1 MNSSDVNIKA
11 YKLYKT
17 RWLFLATVAWTNM
30 VCMMIGVSFSP
41 VATLGK
47 LLYSKVLVASTQFTR
62 LQKHSKC
69 EVKVW
74 LCWNLIILPPLQF
87 YVKLNFGEY
96 KRSKNVIF
104 GKFRASG
111 LWILVNLV
119 LESCSNLLKS
129 KFRTSKIAKNDILD
143 GLN

>member
-1 MNSSDVNIKA
+1 MMNSSDVNIKA

-47 LLYSKVLVASTQFTR
+47 LLYSKVLVASTQFTM

-69 EVKVW
+69 
-74 LCWNLIILPPLQF
+74 
-87 YVKLNFGEY
+87 
-96 KRSKNVIF
+96 
-104 GKFRASG
+104 
-111 LWILVNLV
+111 
-119 LESCSNLLKS
+119 
-129 KFRTSKIAKNDILD
+129 
-143 GLN
+143 